1 MPLGLPVALAL
12 AAQAAPATAPASPE
26 ASAEKPTEPTH
37 VEDCR
42 NTRPTGDQIVICA
55 ERPEGYRIDPDI
67 LTVNRMKK
75 SGGRPVRPGPQGT
88 RDTTAC
94 VVGAQGCATAGINL
108 IGAALTAAEMA
119 KRLAEGKE
127 IGSMFI
133 TDPTPDEYQLYVMA
147 KRAREARELEEK
159 ARAIA
164 RAK

>member
-1 MPLGLPVALAL
+1 MPIGLPVALAL
-12 AAQAAPATAPASPE
+12 AAQAAADPAARAPATPE
-26 ASAEKPTEPTH
+26 PCETP
-37 VEDCR
+37 
-42 NTRPTGDQIVICA
+42 RPDPNDREIVICA

-75 SGGRPVRPGPQGT
+75 SGGRPVRPGPQGM

-108 IGAALTAAEMA
+108 LGAALTAAEMA

-147 KRAREARELEEK
+147 KRAREARELAEK
-159 ARAIA
+159 ARAL
-164 RAK
+164 AKTK